1 MGGGFAR
8 IPQALVYAMQQ
19 AEAGSISKQIDM
31 LSSVE
36 IERTPHGIRPQGSE
50 PTIERRDNGVVTC
63 KNEYI

>member
-19 AEAGSISKQIDM
+19 AAAGSISKQIDM

-50 PTIERRDNGVVTC
+50 PTIHEETTEVVTC
-63 KNEYI
+63 KNEYF